1 MTERERI
8 EKFLES
14 INEDNARGF
23 FNTLIEICN
32 IEEMM
37 KEETYN
43 KYKIDT
49 MIEDNV
55 YKITKEVE
63 LAIYYEMITDYIIHK
78 PICKMLN
85 TYYILTENG
94 WPQGYEITKN
104 YWRYFMEMIM
114 PLEKFKS
121 RDISLIQ
128 RTFLD
133 GIKRWR
139 LSYDTIQLTNS
150 YIQNG
155 KVFEGFYGEAIPGL
169 NINHKVT
176 DEADCKVV
184 LDLINHLCNGDEKI
198 ANCLLDE
205 IASALIFDKKFK
217 ERNGRIIR
225 LYGREE
231 TGKSVFIR
239 FLEKVFNT
247 NNFSSIELNK
257 LGTDNYYDAGRVAD
271 SIFVID
277 EYANDIP
284 YKENILQILR
294 SIILGQ
300 RIKVRQ
306 PYKAF
311 EEVSPI
317 CKIVVTS
324 KYPLLYDKMEYL
336 KRRTYQIEIKNKL
349 ERTEEWFN
357 QLFSEKECQAFF
369 NLCIKRMEKI
379 MDDFNKGIDIKKY

>member
-14 INEDNARGF
+14 INEDNIREF
-23 FNTLIEICN
+23 FSTLIEMCN
-32 IEEMM
+32 VEEMI
-37 KEETYN
+37 KDETYN
-43 KYKIDT
+43 KYKMDT
-49 MIEDNV
+49 MIEDGV
-55 YKITKEVE
+55 DKITKDVE
-63 LAIYYEMITDYIIHK
+63 LAIRHEMITDYIIFK

-85 TYYILTENG
+85 TYYILTDNG
-94 WPQGYEITKN
+94 WSQGDEITKN
-104 YWRYFMEMIM
+104 YWRYFIEMII
-114 PLEKFKS
+114 PPERFTA

-128 RTFLD
+128 RIFLE

-139 LSYDTIQLTNS
+139 LSYNIIQLTDS

-155 KVFEGFYGEAIPGL
+155 KVFEGFYGETIPGL
-169 NINHKVT
+169 NINHKIT
-176 DEADCKVV
+176 DDVDCNVA
-184 LDLINHLCNGDEKI
+184 LDLISHLCNGDKDVI
-198 ANCLLDE
+198 NNLLDE

-217 ERNGRIIR
+217 ERNGKILR
-225 LYGREE
+225 LYGKEE

-239 FLEKVFNT
+239 FLNKVFNT
-247 NNFSSIELNK
+247 SNCSSIELNK
-257 LGTDNYYDAGRVAD
+257 LGTDNYYEAGRVAD
-271 SIFVID
+271 SLFVVG
-277 EYANDIP
+277 EYANDVP

-317 CKIVVTS
+317 CKVVVTS
-324 KYPLLYDKMEYL
+324 KYPLSYNKMEYL

-379 MDDFNKGIDIKKY
+379 MYDFNKGIDIKKY

>member
-14 INEDNARGF
+14 INEDNVRGF

-49 MIEDNV
+49 MMEDDV

-63 LAIYYEMITDYIIHK
+63 LAIYYKMITDYIIRK

-85 TYYILTENG
+85 IYYILTDDG
-94 WPQGYEITKN
+94 WSQGDERTKN
-104 YWRYFMEMIM
+104 YWRCFIEMIM
-114 PLEKFKS
+114 LSEKFKS
-121 RDISLIQ
+121 ADISLIQ
-128 RTFLD
+128 RIFLD
-133 GIKRWR
+133 EIKRWR
-139 LSYDTIQLTNS
+139 LSYNVIQLDDS

-155 KVFEGFYGEAIPGL
+155 KVFEGFYGETIPGL
-169 NINHKVT
+169 NINYKIT
-176 DEADCKVV
+176 DDVDCKVA
-184 LDLINHLCNGDEKI
+184 LNLINHLCNGDKDVI
-198 ANCLLDE
+198 NNLLDE

-217 ERNGRIIR
+217 ERNGKILR

-239 FLEKVFNT
+239 FLNKVFNT
-247 NNFSSIELNK
+247 SNCSSIELNK
-257 LGTDNYYDAGRVAD
+257 LGTDNYYEAGRVAD

-284 YKENILQILR
+284 YKENILQNLR
-294 SIILGQ
+294 SIIVGQ

-317 CKIVVTS
+317 CKVVITS
-324 KYPLLYDKMEYL
+324 KYPLSDNKMEYL

-357 QLFSEKECQAFF
+357 QLFSEKEYQAFF